1 MKDRASEIA
10 RLLSEDGM
18 FQALGLA
25 ALRARARG
33 LSPGEII
40 TIFGLEMTVQEDESG
55 DGIVVQYICSRS
67 RLEGLAEDLSRDRGM
82 DLQAKNDEEIAQMR
96 RKILAELSQLLQRWK
111 GISTQPGPGE
121 NLTFEMAV
129 YRKDD
134 SWR

>member
-1 MKDRASEIA
+1 MKDKASEIA
-10 RLLSEDGM
+10 RRMSEDEI

-25 ALRARARG
+25 ALRTRARG
-33 LSPGEII
+33 LSPGEVIAI
-40 TIFGLEMTVQEDESG
+40 SGMEMTVQEDESG

-67 RLEGLAEDLSRDRGM
+67 RLERLAKDLGRNAGQ
-82 DLQAKNDEEIAQMR
+82 DLQARDDEER
-96 RKILAELSQLLQRWK
+96 REMMNKILAELSRMLLRWK
-111 GISTQPGPGE
+111 AISTQPGPGE